1 MALRRHR
8 LPRFWLGLTLGL
20 VATAVGATYIW
31 ERQLPGR
38 LQQAIARGDLE
49 ACLNYSDQLAALRWL
64 GGGTPNEQ
72 ARCRRLKAR
81 ELWRQRRWA
90 EAMALQLRLAN
101 SAAGGEADRLQLQ
114 TWEDDLQQLAL
125 QRFQQGDLNA
135 ALALLEP
142 IGENHKPG
150 RSSLGDNL
158 REIWNSNRYQLE
170 RARKLVAQKRW
181 WEAIDALN
189 RIDHP
194 WWRQQSRDLRQ
205 ATESGINGLRG
216 LGRERDSH
224 GSLPHSVPPQELD
237 AQVQRR
243 IAQGMDEWSAFEA
256 ACKALGG
263 QVMEAGPDTACR
275 R

>member
-20 VATAVGATYIW
+20 VLTGVGAAYLW
-31 ERQLPGR
+31 ERQLPTL
-38 LQQAIARGDLE
+38 LQQAIARGDLD
-49 ACLNYSDQLAALRWL
+49 ACLRYSDQLAALRWL
-64 GGGTPNEQ
+64 GGGTPSEQ

-81 ELWRQRRWA
+81 QLWGQQRWR
-90 EAMALQLRLAN
+90 EALALQLQLAN
-101 SAAGGEADRLQLQ
+101 SATGREADRLQLQ
-114 TWEDDLQQLAL
+114 TWEDDLQQQAL
-125 QRFQQGDLNA
+125 VRFQQGDLNA

-150 RSSLGDNL
+150 SNSLGDNL

-194 WWRQQSRDLRQ
+194 WWKGQSKSLRQ
-205 ATESGINGLRG
+205 ATEAGINTLKGSN
-216 LGRERDSH
+216 RERDSH
-224 GSLPHSVPPQELD
+224 GSLPHTVPAQQLD
-237 AQVQRR
+237 ALVQQRL
-243 IAQGMDEWSAFEA
+243 AQGMDEWSAFTA

-263 QVMEAGPDTACR
+263 QVVEAGPDTACR